1 MDQQIPLSHEA
12 SAGDTNMRVTTS
24 LPPEVVQC
32 LENAR
37 FLHLAT
43 CSDNIPH
50 VSLMNYTYLP
60 SSPYSRSPVIIMTTN
75 PASKK
80 INNLVANPNVSLLVH
95 DWVSHRPTPTSQAR
109 RLSNSSSGGQSRS
122 PVREPPSSLAAL
134 LFNLNTSA
142 VSSISA
148 TINGCARLV
157 ERGSDEEKYYRDV
170 HLENNTFDNAVEGL
184 FGTAPRGAGA
194 GGAGAD
200 NNAAGNDNGTTRQ
213 QQHAGEGTRFAS
225 WNETRVIVVSIK
237 DVRIADY
244 KGAVRDWVIESP
256 GDSEEPMVN
265 GHALKMFGPIK
276 RLYNKLQLELV
287 AIVACIAFVMI
298 RNANSRRRAARELP
312 WDCHPKLLLFWEF
325 D

>member
-60 SSPYSRSPVIIMTTN
+60 SSLYSRSPVIIMTTN

-80 INNLVANPNVSLLVH
+80 INNLVVNPHVSLLVH

-109 RLSNSSSGGQSRS
+109 RLSSSSSGVPSRS

-148 TINGCARLV
+148 TINGSARLV
-157 ERGSDEEKYYRDV
+157 ERGSDEERYYRDV
-170 HLENNTFDNAVEGL
+170 HLENNTFDDAAEGL
-184 FGTAPRGAGA
+184 FGTASRGAAPGE
-194 GGAGAD
+194 AGAESH
-200 NNAAGNDNGTTRQ
+200 AAGQ
-213 QQHAGEGTRFAS
+213 PPQQHRGEGARLAS
-225 WNETRVIVVSIK
+225 WNDTRVIVVSIK

-256 GDSEEPMVN
+256 GNAEEPLVN
-265 GHALKMFGPIK
+265 GI
-276 RLYNKLQLELV
+276 
-287 AIVACIAFVMI
+287 
-298 RNANSRRRAARELP
+298 S
-312 WDCHPKLLLFWEF
+312 
-325 D
+325 